1 MKVFT
6 ISLLTNIEQTTIYK
20 NTKNLTASDYKL
32 QIIRKWKRQVIY
44 ESYENYCTSI
54 SEEYGANNHLHNDR
68 KFWPQVTTSD

>member
-32 QIIRKWKRQVIY
+32 QIIRK
-44 ESYENYCTSI
+44 
-54 SEEYGANNHLHNDR
+54 
-68 KFWPQVTTSD
+68 